1 MKLIFESRL
10 LLVLSWEKKSAGL
23 TMEKH
28 QEKNMKL
35 EKARGIHI
43 ESSTNLLVVSTI
55 HVFCHTSIRVLVGHF
70 LETMGI
76 LQVC

>member
-1 MKLIFESRL
+1 MR
-10 LLVLSWEKKSAGL
+10 KSAGF

-55 HVFCHTSIRVLVGHF
+55 HVFCRTSIRVLVGYF
-70 LETMGI
+70 LEKIGI
-76 LQVC
+76 LQACQTSQE